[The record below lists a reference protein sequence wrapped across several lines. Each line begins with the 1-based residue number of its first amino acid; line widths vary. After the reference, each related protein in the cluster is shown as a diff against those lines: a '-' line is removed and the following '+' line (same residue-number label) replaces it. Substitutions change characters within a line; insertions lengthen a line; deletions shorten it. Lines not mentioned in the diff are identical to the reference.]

1 MSKVAD
7 ENSHSALNLSSARG
21 GPPVGHHSSGPGR
34 GSSNSSGGTGGGG
47 GSARPIVSSRV
58 DPMDGPRKSMGERC
72 DQDLTHLSPEMR
84 KKMRDNI
91 GMSYISPTTGKK
103 RVQCNVCLK
112 TFCDKG
118 ALKIHFSA
126 VHLREMHKCSVE
138 GCNMMFSSR
147 RSRNRHSAN
156 PNPKL
161 HTPHLRRKISPH
173 DGRTHQGPYLP
184 GLAAFAAVSK
194 PPSFPMPSPAGASG
208 NPFGAMPPTMLTP
221 ENLQKFQMQQM
232 ELQRLHE
239 LKMSGLYGASGGHQA
254 FNAKRHI
261 EDHEGSEDS
270 KRIRMSDSEDDGK
283 EEDGR
288 SLDNQSA
295 KDEAASNHPTSQGGG
310 SKRKSRAPTRIT
322 HHMAA
327 ANSGG
332 NEGDLGGRNDEED
345 FSSDDDDE
353 GFENPLDDNDDD
365 DLDNDDDDQPGPGAA
380 FGGQDG
386 QSGHGG
392 HSPQPP
398 SGDQRDNPDS
408 GKDNGN
414 HPPKNGEADEEK
426 SCNENNNN
434 GHHDDL
440 YGDPSSPLH
449 GSEADIPMDK
459 ENPKRCVECGE
470 EFANHFDVK
479 HHYQNVHLRMM
490 HKCTVEGCN
499 AGFPSKRSRDRH
511 SSNLN
516 LHRKLLSTTSNEA
529 PETTT
534 VTTTSASA
542 VTSATQQQQQQQ
554 LQQNELLARLY
565 GDQFRSV
572 ATAAGAGG
580 GHPHPFFGFGSGAFN
595 SAELEAKTKE
605 FAAAAAAAAAA
616 MQASPDKFRHM
627 MASMPEIAA
636 NHS

>member
-1 MSKVAD
+1 MSKIAD
-7 ENSHSALNLSSARG
+7 ENSQSALNLTSARG
-21 GPPVGHHSSGPGR
+21 GGPPHRTSG
-34 GSSNSSGGTGGGG
+34 SE
-47 GSARPIVSSRV
+47 RPISSSRCE
-58 DPMDGPRKSMGERC
+58 GPRRSVDKSEIGEIN
-72 DQDLTHLSPEMR
+72 TGVLSPEMR

-184 GLAAFAAVSK
+184 GLAAFAVAQK
-194 PPSFPMPSPAGASG
+194 PPSGFPIPPVGASSS
-208 NPFGAMPPTMLTP
+208 PFGAMPPTMLTP

-239 LKMSGLYGASGGHQA
+239 LKMSGLYQGQGGHQA

-261 EDHEGSEDS
+261 EDQEGSEDS
-270 KRIRMSDSEDDGK
+270 KRIRMSDSENDDK
-283 EEDGR
+283 EEDGK
-288 SLDNQSA
+288 SVDNQSA
-295 KDEAASNHPTSQGGG
+295 KDEGVTNPAAIGQGGGG

-322 HHMAA
+322 HMTPNPNATDV
-327 ANSGG
+327 GG
-332 NEGDLGGRNDEED
+332 NNEEDD

-365 DLDNDDDDQPGPGAA
+365 DLDHEDDEDEHGPGAA
-380 FGGQDG
+380 PGGGGSSGEKKGGQ
-386 QSGHGG
+386 
-392 HSPQPP
+392 SPGPP
-398 SGDQRDNPDS
+398 SGDQRDGSES

-414 HPPKNGEADEEK
+414 HPKNGEADEEK
-426 SCNENNNN
+426 HCENNNN
-434 GHHDDL
+434 GQEDI
-440 YGDPSSPLH
+440 YGDPGSPP
-449 GSEADIPMDK
+449 GDTDIPMDK
-459 ENPKRCVECGE
+459 ENPKRCVECGQ

-534 VTTTSASA
+534 VTTTNA
-542 VTSATQQQQQQQ
+542 TSTF
-554 LQQNELLARLY
+554 QQNELLARLY
-565 GDQFRSV
+565 NDQFRG
-572 ATAAGAGG
+572 GA
-580 GHPHPFFGFGSGAFN
+580 PHPFFGFGSGGFN
-595 SAELEAKTKE
+595 TAELEAKTKE

-627 MASMPEIAA
+627 MASIPEVAA